1 MGKFFSN
8 LVASPRFS
16 FYVTTLLFIIL
27 FALGSVW
34 FEGFFSLQVF
44 LNLLIDNAH
53 LIIITVGITFAIL
66 SGGGGIDLSVGAVLS
81 LTCMTLAYLM
91 RDTTIHPVL
100 CMLIGLCVGTVIG
113 TINGFFITFFKLQ
126 PFIVTLGTM
135 FLCRGLTAMISRES
149 VSIDNTWYAD
159 LAFLSVPI
167 GDSYISIGAIL
178 ALIVVVIAT
187 VVLRYTSFGRSVY
200 AVGGNEQSARLM
212 GLKVDAI
219 RLKVYIIS
227 GFCASLGGIVFSWM
241 MLSGN
246 TFHGMGM
253 EMDAI
258 ASSVIGGTQL
268 MGGVGFI
275 PGTVIGVM
283 IQGTIL
289 TIINFQGTLS
299 AWWTKIVVGILLC
312 LFIVMQAFV
321 NAHKSRLMSLSAEKM
336 NKKNKEA
343 ARKEAQSK

>member
-1 MGKFFSN
+1 MAKFFSD

-27 FALGSVW
+27 FGIGSMW

-53 LIIITVGITFAIL
+53 LIIVTVGITFAIL
-66 SGGGGIDLSVGAVLS
+66 SGGGGIDLSVGSVLS

-91 RDTTIHPVL
+91 RETTIHPAL
-100 CMLIGLCVGTVIG
+100 CMLIGLGIG
-113 TINGFFITFFKLQ
+113 LVFGIINGFFITFFKLQ

-135 FLCRGLTAMISRES
+135 FLGRGLTALISRES
-149 VSIDNTWYAD
+149 VSIDNAWYSD
-159 LAFLSVPI
+159 LSFMSVEI
-167 GDSYISIGAIL
+167 GDCYLSIGAIM

-187 VVLRYTSFGRSVY
+187 VVLRYTAFGRGVY
-200 AVGGNEQSARLM
+200 AVGGTEQSARLM
-212 GLKVDAI
+212 GLKVDFI
-219 RLKVYIIS
+219 RAMTYVIS
-227 GFCASLGGIVFSWM
+227 GFCASLGGIAFSWM

-312 LFIVMQAFV
+312 LFIVMQALV
-321 NAHKSRLMSLSAEKM
+321 NEHKNRLMSLSAEAV
-336 NKKNKEA
+336 NKKNKA
-343 ARKEAQSK
+343 AAKKSS

>member
-1 MGKFFSN
+1 MQMAKFFSN

-27 FALGSVW
+27 FGLGSIW
-34 FEGFFSLQVF
+34 FEGFFSPQVF
-44 LNLLIDNAH
+44 LNLIIDNAH
-53 LIIITVGITFAIL
+53 LIIITVGITFAIV

-81 LTCMTLAYLM
+81 LTCMTLAILM
-91 RDTTIHPVL
+91 RDTEIHPVL
-100 CMLIGLCVGTVIG
+100 CMLIGLMIGIVIG
-113 TINGFFITFFKLQ
+113 LINGFFITFFKLQ

-135 FLCRGLTAMISRES
+135 FLCRGLTALLSRES
-149 VSIDNTWYAD
+149 VAINNEWYGE
-159 LAFLSVPI
+159 LSFMSLEV
-167 GDSYISIGAIL
+167 GDCFISIGAIL
-178 ALIVVVIAT
+178 AVIVVIIAT
-187 VVLRYTSFGRSVY
+187 IVLRYTAFGRSVY

-212 GLKVDAI
+212 GLKVDLI
-219 RLKVYIIS
+219 RVKVYTIC
-227 GFCASLGGIVFSWM
+227 GFCASLGGIVFSWI

-275 PGTVIGVM
+275 PGTIIGVM

-312 LFIVMQAFV
+312 LFIVMQALV
-321 NAHKSRLMSLSAEKM
+321 NEHKNRLMSLSAEST
-336 NKKNKEA
+336 NKKDK
-343 ARKEAQSK
+343 K

>member
-200 AVGGNEQSARLM
+200 AVGGNEQSARLI

-312 LFIVMQAFV
+312 LFIVMQAVV

>member
-299 AWWTKIVVGILLC
+299 AWWTKIVVGVLLC
-312 LFIVMQAFV
+312 LFIVMQAVV

>member
-1 MGKFFSN
+1 MAKFFSD

-27 FALGSVW
+27 FGIGSMW

-53 LIIITVGITFAIL
+53 LIIVTVGITFAIL
-66 SGGGGIDLSVGAVLS
+66 SGGGGIDLSVGSVLS

-91 RDTTIHPVL
+91 RETTIHPAL
-100 CMLIGLCVGTVIG
+100 CMLIGI
-113 TINGFFITFFKLQ
+113 INGFFITFFKLQ

-135 FLCRGLTAMISRES
+135 FLGRGLTALISRES
-149 VSIDNTWYAD
+149 VSIDNAWYSD
-159 LAFLSVPI
+159 LSFMSVEI
-167 GDSYISIGAIL
+167 GDCYLSIGAIM

-187 VVLRYTSFGRSVY
+187 VVLRYTAFGRGVY

-212 GLKVDAI
+212 GLKVDFI
-219 RLKVYIIS
+219 RAMAYVIS
-227 GFCASLGGIVFSWM
+227 GFCAALGGIAFSWM

-312 LFIVMQAFV
+312 LFIVMQALV
-321 NAHKSRLMSLSAEKM
+321 NEHKNRLMSLSAEAV
-336 NKKNKEA
+336 NKKNKA
-343 ARKEAQSK
+343 AAKKSS

>member
-299 AWWTKIVVGILLC
+299 AWWTKIVVGVLLC

-343 ARKEAQSK
+343 ANK

>member
-1 MGKFFSN
+1 MAKFFSN

-27 FALGSVW
+27 FGLGSVW
-34 FEGFFSLQVF
+34 FEGFFSFQVF

-91 RDTTIHPVL
+91 RDTSIHPIL
-100 CMLIGLCVGTVIG
+100 CMLIGLCVGLVIG
-113 TINGFFITFFKLQ
+113 LINGFFITFFKLQ

-149 VSIDNTWYAD
+149 VSIDNTWYSD
-159 LAFLSVPI
+159 LSFWSLSI
-167 GDSYISIGAIL
+167 GDSYISLGAIL
-178 ALIVVVIAT
+178 SLVVVVIAT
-187 VVLRYTSFGRSVY
+187 IVLRYTAFGRSVY

-219 RLKVYIIS
+219 RLKVYVIS

-275 PGTVIGVM
+275 PGTIIGVM

-312 LFIVMQAFV
+312 LFIVMQAFITE
-321 NAHKSRLMSLSAEKM
+321 HKNRLMSLSAESL
-336 NKKNKEA
+336 NKKQKEQDVGA
-343 ARKEAQSK
+343 KK

>member
-1 MGKFFSN
+1 MAKFFSD

-16 FYVTTLLFIIL
+16 FYVTTILFIIL
-27 FALGSVW
+27 FGIGSMW

-53 LIIITVGITFAIL
+53 LIIVTVGITFAIL
-66 SGGGGIDLSVGAVLS
+66 SGGGGIDLSVGSVLS
-81 LTCMTLAYLM
+81 LTCMALAYLM
-91 RDTTIHPVL
+91 RETTIQPAL
-100 CMLIGLCVGTVIG
+100 CMLIGLGIG
-113 TINGFFITFFKLQ
+113 LTFGIINGFFITFFKLQ

-135 FLCRGLTAMISRES
+135 FLGRGLTALISRES
-149 VSIDNTWYAD
+149 VSIDNAWYSD
-159 LAFLSVPI
+159 LSFMSVEI
-167 GDSYISIGAIL
+167 GDCYLSIGAIM

-187 VVLRYTSFGRSVY
+187 VVLRYTAFGRGVY

-212 GLKVDAI
+212 GLKVAFI
-219 RLKVYIIS
+219 RAMAYVIS
-227 GFCASLGGIVFSWM
+227 GFCASLGGIAFSWM

-312 LFIVMQAFV
+312 LFIVMQALV
-321 NAHKSRLMSLSAEKM
+321 NEHKNRLMSLSAEAA
-336 NKKNKEA
+336 NKKNKA
-343 ARKEAQSK
+343 AAKKSS

>member
-1 MGKFFSN
+1 MAKFFSD

-27 FALGSVW
+27 FGIGSMW

-53 LIIITVGITFAIL
+53 LIIVTVGITFAIL
-66 SGGGGIDLSVGAVLS
+66 SGGGGIDLSVGSVLS

-91 RDTTIHPVL
+91 RETTIHPAL
-100 CMLIGLCVGTVIG
+100 CMLIGLGIG
-113 TINGFFITFFKLQ
+113 LVFGIINGFFITFFKLQ

-135 FLCRGLTAMISRES
+135 FLGRGLTALISS
-149 VSIDNTWYAD
+149 VE
-159 LAFLSVPI
+159 I
-167 GDSYISIGAIL
+167 GDCYLSIGAIM

-187 VVLRYTSFGRSVY
+187 VVLRYTAFGRGVY

-212 GLKVDAI
+212 GLKVDFI
-219 RLKVYIIS
+219 RAMAYVIS
-227 GFCASLGGIVFSWM
+227 GFCASLGGIAFSWM

-312 LFIVMQAFV
+312 LFIVMQALV
-321 NAHKSRLMSLSAEKM
+321 NEHKNRLMSLSAEAA
-336 NKKNKEA
+336 NKKNKA
-343 ARKEAQSK
+343 AAKKSS